1 MKFSIDR
8 ENLNNDFSIIIIRK
22 KKLFL
27 TLILIFILRK

>member
-22 KKLFL
+22 KKI
-27 TLILIFILRK
+27 ILNFNFNFILRK